1 MLVHFVP
8 VRKLLVTILA
18 IVHKAIRE
26 MDALNV
32 LDQSWLVAKLFV
44 AYVALVELQFLVEST
59 VLLQDVIWRN

>member
-18 IVHKAIRE
+18 IVHKAVRE

-44 AYVALVELQFLVEST
+44 AYVALVEVQFGVEGC
-59 VLLQDVIWRN
+59 VLF